1 MTGPRIFRLRGLPAR
16 RARLL
21 LFGALLLSANA
32 ACRPSARK
40 PFAGVSRADVVLI
53 TIDTLR
59 ADSVGFLGNR
69 RVETPVL
76 DRLAREG
83 RVFPDAHAQNVV
95 TLPSHANILT
105 GLYPFQHGVRD
116 NEGFVLP
123 SRFATL
129 ATLLHER
136 GYGTAAF
143 IGAFPLDARFGLSR
157 GFDVYDQ
164 SYPQGANEYQF
175 VMPERPA
182 AEVVAAARAWFSR
195 SGQAPRFLW
204 VHLYDCHAPYRPPP
218 PFDSRYAAEPYLGE
232 VAAVD
237 AALAPLVEDGRVDP
251 SKIAPESGGP
261 DHRHDA

>member
-1 MTGPRIFRLRGLPAR
+1 MRRPRLLRWRGRPAGR
-16 RARLL
+16 VGFL
-21 LFGALLLSANA
+21 LFGALLLSAGA
-32 ACRPSARK
+32 ACRPSGRK

-123 SRFATL
+123 SRA
-129 ATLLHER
+129 
-136 GYGTAAF
+136 GT
-143 IGAFPLDARFGLSR
+143 GRPLSSALSR
-157 GFDVYDQ
+157 
-164 SYPQGANEYQF
+164 S
-175 VMPERPA
+175 MPASAFREA
-182 AEVVAAARAWFSR
+182 STSTTSR
-195 SGQAPRFLW
+195 IPR
-204 VHLYDCHAPYRPPP
+204 
-218 PFDSRYAAEPYLGE
+218 
-232 VAAVD
+232 
-237 AALAPLVEDGRVDP
+237 GRMRT
-251 SKIAPESGGP
+251 SS
-261 DHRHDA
+261 